1 MKKRGVKKPVPFGA
15 ERRVELRAD
24 VDVPLKIKKDR
35 NVIEAHTRNLS
46 ASGAFCTLDRFVPLN
61 STLDVTL
68 LVPEAPRKGRPAQKK
83 VRCHGI
89 VVRNTPEGADAAHP
103 HYGIALCFTDL
114 STADR
119 ERLDTLV
126 HEKLHVPPS
135 KGTPAPASREGAGKI
150 FSSRCFGRK
159 GFSVRSANF
168 KVMGDGISLSKNGIC
183 FQADRSI
190 PLSREIAVN
199 LVLPPRAKERREK
212 AHEALQCSAVVVG
225 CEQAADSERY
235 DMAAYFVGLTKEQKE
250 RLDRCIKEIL

>member
-1 MKKRGVKKPVPFGA
+1 MKKRGGKKPVPSGA
-15 ERRVELRAD
+15 ERRRELRAD

-68 LVPEAPRKGRPAQKK
+68 LVPEAPRKGRPVQKK

-89 VVRNTPEGADAAHP
+89 VVRNTPEGEGAAHP
-103 HYGIALCFTDL
+103 HYGIALFFTDL
-114 STADR
+114 SASDR
-119 ERLDTLV
+119 ERLAALV
-126 HEKLHVPPS
+126 HGKLHVPPP
-135 KGTPAPASREGAGKI
+135 KGTLASAASEGAGRV
-150 FSSRCFGRK
+150 FSSRCFGGK

-168 KVMGDGISLSKNGIC
+168 RVLGDGISLSKNGIC

-190 PLSREIAVN
+190 PLFREIAVN
-199 LVLPPRAKERREK
+199 LVLPPGAKARRGN

-225 CEQAADSERY
+225 CEQAADAEKY